1 MMMAHGSQ
9 QCVIVGSSTHN
20 ERIERLWRDVHR
32 SVLLTFSTLFRELE
46 SGEHLDPLNEI
57 DMYCLQKI
65 FLPIIN
71 ASLLQF
77 AASWNHHSLST
88 ESMQTPMQLFYA
100 GQLQLDDT
108 SQSSSDSETDHE
120 TVIPSHDP
128 VSVPRCTFKPCQLLL
143 LSLRSTTDAAMCS
156 QSAEQGRR
164 LYMQATEIVGHHLSD
179 MPARL

>member
-1 MMMAHGSQ
+1 M
-9 QCVIVGSSTHN
+9 
-20 ERIERLWRDVHR
+20 HR

-71 ASLLQF
+71 ANLSQF

-88 ESMQTPMQLFYA
+88 GNMQTPMQLFYT

-120 TVIPSHDP
+120 TEIPSHDP
-128 VSVPRCTFKPCQLLL
+128 VPVPRCTFKPCQLLL

-164 LYMQATEIVGHHLSD
+164 LYLHATDEVGHHLMRTCRTCQQDSD
-179 MPARL
+179 